1 MSDLQNIEPQVM
13 TRTSINTDE
22 RRYALMKQQ
31 AHDIAQAKMSIPG
44 EYRGQLDDIIS
55 AGIAGLTF
63 GWSLMESMNNFHIIK
78 GKPSMTSASML
89 GLARSAGHSIILEEE
104 EGIARAIGT
113 RADNGDTY
121 TSVFTIEDARLAGLL
136 KNNTWKQYPANM
148 LRWRAVSNLCRFL
161 FTDMSHGV
169 LYTPE
174 ELGASVDDSENPIGF
189 PEMVTSK
196 AAKQQLI
203 QHFGGGT
210 PGDGVYEES
219 LAKASAA
226 WGDRNQR
233 SISRDELDNLCV
245 IDAEIVE
252 EQEITA
258 TEEPVV

>member
-1 MSDLQNIEPQVM
+1 MTDLENIEAQPI

-31 AHDIAQAKMSIPG
+31 AHDIAQARMSIPE

-63 GWSLMESMNNFHIIK
+63 GWSLMENNFHIIK
-78 GKPSMTSASML
+78 GTPSMTSASML
-89 GLARSAGHSIILEEE
+89 GLARAAGHSIILEEE
-104 EGIARAIGT
+104 EGVARAIGT

-121 TSVFTIEDARLAGLL
+121 TSIFTIEDARTAGLL

-174 ELGASVDDSENPIGF
+174 ELGANVDDSENPISF
-189 PEMVTSK
+189 PEMVNSK

-203 QHFGGGT
+203 EHFGGGK
-210 PGDGVYEES
+210 PGDEVYEES

-233 SISRDELDNLCV
+233 SISRDELDNLCAV
-245 IDAEIVE
+245 DAEIVE
-252 EQEITA
+252 D
-258 TEEPVV
+258 